1 MNAEPPRSSRLGTAA
16 RAFGVLCAVA
26 FVALLGYG
34 LVARSPNT
42 TIDDALAARQAAPAP
57 GFRLPVLDTG
67 APGDRLRDRW
77 QRAARDGDIDL
88 RELRGAPVVLNVWA
102 SWCIPCR
109 EEAPRLQRGWE
120 SARRQGVLFL
130 GLNQQDARTDALTF
144 IREFGLDYPNV
155 KDPSKETS
163 RRWGVTGIPETFFIT
178 ARGDIVSHVIGTVSD
193 EQLRDGVD
201 AARQAQAR
209 GAQDGGEQRPTR

>member
-1 MNAEPPRSSRLGTAA
+1 MNAEPPRSSRLGAAA
-16 RAFGVLCAVA
+16 RAFGVIFALG

-34 LVARSPNT
+34 LIARSPDT
-42 TIDDALAARQAAPAP
+42 TIDDALAARTAPPAP

-67 APGDRLRDRW
+67 VIGDRLRDRW
-77 QRAARDGDIDL
+77 QRAARNGEIDL
-88 RELRGAPVVLNVWA
+88 RELRGSPVVLNIWA

-144 IREFGLDYPNV
+144 IREFRQDYPNV

-178 ARGDIVSHVIGTVSD
+178 ASGDIVSHVIGTVTD
-193 EQLRDGVD
+193 EQLRDGVA
-201 AARQAQAR
+201 AARRAQAR
-209 GAQDGGEQRPTR
+209 GVQDGGEQRPTR